1 MCRSADLLLIEEG
14 ESCMQKFTIEL
25 EELEKLNVNV
35 FVYYYSGSRRQ
46 PGISKES
53 AQMSPAT
60 HCSRP

>member
-1 MCRSADLLLIEEG
+1 
-14 ESCMQKFTIEL
+14 MQKFTIEL